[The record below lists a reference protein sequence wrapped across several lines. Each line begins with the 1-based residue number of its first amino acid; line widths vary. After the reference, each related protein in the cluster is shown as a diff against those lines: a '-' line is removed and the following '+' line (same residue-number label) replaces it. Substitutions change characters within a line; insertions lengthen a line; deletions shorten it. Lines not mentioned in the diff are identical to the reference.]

1 MIMQSTREATREELI
16 QRINELQRENK
27 YLRDEN
33 SIYRNETISKSVIR
47 DKIEKF
53 KNDSKNEKVFM
64 TQSSQIN
71 ASLISFCK
79 ELLGGENMIIQSTKE
94 ATRLV
99 YDKEELI
106 QRINE
111 LQDINEQHKKLNGEL
126 REEINQLKSKIGE
139 IQ

>member
-1 MIMQSTREATREELI
+1 MGCENMIIQSTREATREELI

-27 YLRDEN
+27 YLRYEN

-79 ELLGGENMIIQSTKE
+79 ELLGGN
-94 ATRLV
+94 
-99 YDKEELI
+99 
-106 QRINE
+106 
-111 LQDINEQHKKLNGEL
+111 
-126 REEINQLKSKIGE
+126 
-139 IQ
+139 